1 MTHRRE
7 RMRGREFF
15 DRRRCHAGGRQ
26 LLRQIVRSTLSGP
39 VQSQDV
45 SIEEF
50 SAAGK
55 SEGIVR
61 VAKIIKTDAEWR
73 AQLSPAAY
81 RVAREDGTELAFS
94 GEYDKNHASEN
105 ILHLLRHG
113 PVRLPDEIRFRYR
126 MAELLAGHLRGERRE
141 ELRFDFQYAARR
153 RFVPA
158 LRCAFGA
165 CVRRWTEAHR
175 IALLHELGG
184 SAFRAARLID
194 CAQGF

>member
-1 MTHRRE
+1 MAHKGTKLGRRIFLIA
-7 RMRGREFF
+7 GVAAL
-15 DRRRCHAGGRQ
+15 AGGSYFAK
-26 LLRQIVRSTLSGP
+26 LFASTLSGP

-61 VAKIIKTDAEWR
+61 VAKIVKTDAR
-73 AQLSPAAY
+73 VASPTIPGRLPSHAPGRY
-81 RVAREDGTELAFS
+81 RVGFFGRVRQKSRERNLS
-94 GEYDKNHASEN
+94 
-105 ILHLLRHG
+105 LHLLRHG
-113 PVRLPDEIRFRYR
+113 PVRLPDEVRLRYR

-141 ELRFDFQYAARR
+141 EFRFEFRHAARR

-165 CVRRWTEAHR
+165 CVR
-175 IALLHELGG
+175 
-184 SAFRAARLID
+184 
-194 CAQGF
+194 